1 MTADPHPD
9 HAATGDQICA
19 RSDALT
25 RALGVVTLAGV
36 AVITV
41 ICILVQFL
49 RTDLD
54 WIAVAMSIYVIGP
67 YGAWVQASFFAPA
80 PGIAALGIGWYRA
93 LDRHAHNTAPL
104 ALFVIAAISLCITA
118 AFVADKGDHPV
129 TVHGQIHEWA
139 AFGTFVCVTTAM
151 LVQSVRLHLDRHWRG
166 RFPGA
171 LTLAIIT
178 AVFFWI
184 YALTKPIPRG
194 LGEKVV
200 IGLVLL
206 WLWRAAW
213 WLVRD
218 GRPRPG

>member
-1 MTADPHPD
+1 MTANPHPD
-9 HAATGDQICA
+9 HASARDETSV

-25 RALGVVTLAGV
+25 RALGVVTLLGV

-41 ICILVQFL
+41 ICITVQFL

-54 WIAVAMSIYVIGP
+54 WIATAMSLYVIGP
-67 YGAWVQASFFAPA
+67 YGAWVQAAFFAPA

-93 LDRHAHNTAPL
+93 LDRHAHNLAPL
-104 ALFVIAAISLCITA
+104 VLFVVAAAALCIAA
-118 AFVADKGDHPV
+118 AFVTDKGDHPV
-129 TVHGQIHEWA
+129 TVHGQIHQWA

-171 LTLAIIT
+171 LTLAVIT
-178 AVFFWI
+178 AIYFWI
-184 YALTKPIPRG
+184 YALAKPIPRG

-218 GRPRPG
+218 GRRPA

>member
-1 MTADPHPD
+1 MTANPHSNRAIAP
-9 HAATGDQICA
+9 AKTAG

-25 RALGVVTLAGV
+25 RVLGVVTLIGV

-41 ICILVQFL
+41 ICITVQFL
-49 RTDLD
+49 RTDLN
-54 WIAVAMSIYVIGP
+54 WIAVAMSLYVIGP
-67 YGAWVQASFFAPA
+67 YGAWVQAAFFAPA
-80 PGIAALGIGWYRA
+80 PGIAALGLGWYRA
-93 LDRHAHNTAPL
+93 LDRHAHNIAPL
-104 ALFVIAAISLCITA
+104 ALFVIAAIALCITA
-118 AFVADKGDHPV
+118 IFVTDKGDQPV

-151 LVQSVRLHLDRHWRG
+151 LVQSVRLHLDKHWRG

-184 YALTKPIPRG
+184 YALAKPIPRG

-218 GRPRPG
+218 GRRTA